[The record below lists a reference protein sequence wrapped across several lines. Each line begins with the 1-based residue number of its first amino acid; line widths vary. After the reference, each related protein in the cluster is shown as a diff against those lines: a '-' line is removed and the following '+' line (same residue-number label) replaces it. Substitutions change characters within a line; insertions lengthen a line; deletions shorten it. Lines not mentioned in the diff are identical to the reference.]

1 MKPKS
6 LELIDKITNAEKVIG
21 DAMFTKQKAEEALE
35 EMLNP
40 FKINGLKSFIGK
52 KIMEGMDSSYIE
64 KIMKDRQDELDNFA
78 TCTSISSDPY
88 ATTLHSVSYKCS
100 TIFDPEHDEFK
111 ISHYTFNEDG
121 TKVKFHVE
129 CVKNRQYLG
138 ITGSWIPSMFS
149 TVWIDKEELY
159 KFDE

>member
-1 MKPKS
+1 MKPRV
-6 LELIDKITNAEKVIG
+6 LNVIDEIVDAEKLISN
-21 DAMFTKQKAEEALE
+21 ASFYKKQAEEELE

-88 ATTLHSVSYKCS
+88 TTTSHSVTYKCS
-100 TIFDPEHDEFK
+100 NIFDPEHDEFK

>member
-1 MKPKS
+1 MKPRV
-6 LELIDKITNAEKVIG
+6 LNIIDEIVDAEKLISN
-21 DAMFTKQKAEEALE
+21 ASFYKKQAEEELE

-40 FKINGLKSFIGK
+40 FKINGLKSLIAK

-64 KIMKDRQDELDNFA
+64 KIMADRKDELDNFA
-78 TCTSISSDPY
+78 ACTSISTEEPF
-88 ATTLHSVSYKCS
+88 AEMHSVTYKCS
-100 TIFDPEHDEFK
+100 NIFDPEHDEFR
-111 ISHYTFNEDG
+111 ITHYTFNEDK

-159 KFDE
+159 NFD